1 MNDGRNFR
9 IDIPAGLTEML
20 RDFTVAVLQRR
31 PTDLLQFAVE
41 YFGNEL
47 QERRRIERPVP
58 MYVIVDEDQEAAE
71 PDPSDFQPI
80 NRKNHYAR
88 RHSVSAERYDPEADD
103 DADEVRVIHPKSDE
117 KRRRLIDAVQEILIF
132 RCLDAE
138 QMGDVIDAMF
148 ERRVAPDEHVITQG
162 DDGDNF
168 YVIESGTYDVLVT
181 PPGGS
186 TPSKI
191 HQFAER
197 GSFGEL
203 ALMYNMPR
211 SATVV
216 ALNGGTLWAMDR
228 VSFRRIILK
237 SAFKKRKM
245 YELLL
250 QSLPMLDAL
259 EPYERMNLADALS
272 SRTFPAGA
280 CIIRQGDDAEG
291 MYFVERGRVRVTLSC
306 DGGITEEE
314 VVSDAPTTYFG
325 EMALV
330 ENQPRSASVYAADDD
345 GDDVR
350 VAFLERDSFERLLG
364 PCLDIMKRNMETYQ
378 KST

>member
-1 MNDGRNFR
+1 MSSHC
-9 IDIPAGLTEML
+9 L
-20 RDFTVAVLQRR
+20 TVALSVSLSLSRQ
-31 PTDLLQFAVE
+31 
-41 YFGNEL
+41 
-47 QERRRIERPVP
+47 
-58 MYVIVDEDQEAAE
+58 AAE

-103 DADEVRVIHPKSDE
+103 DDDDVRVIHPKSDE
-117 KRRRLIDAVQEILIF
+117 KRRRLIDAVQDILIF
-132 RCLDAE
+132 RCLEAE

-148 ERRVAPDEHVITQG
+148 ERRVAPGEHVITQG

-168 YVIESGTYDVLVT
+168 YVIETGTYDVLVT
-181 PPGGS
+181 SPGAS

-191 HQFAER
+191 HQFAEH

-228 VSFRRIILK
+228 ASFRRIILK

-250 QSLPMLDAL
+250 QVGQSQLQSEHAHTHARTHARTHAHTHARTYTRIYTHACAHAYIFMH
-259 EPYERMNLADALS
+259 LA
-272 SRTFPAGA
+272 RTHADVHIHA
-280 CIIRQGDDAEG
+280 SCIHGDTHTHA
-291 MYFVERGRVRVTLSC
+291 V
-306 DGGITEEE
+306 
-314 VVSDAPTTYFG
+314 
-325 EMALV
+325 
-330 ENQPRSASVYAADDD
+330 
-345 GDDVR
+345 
-350 VAFLERDSFERLLG
+350 
-364 PCLDIMKRNMETYQ
+364 
-378 KST
+378 